1 MTVRNRQK
9 GRRERVGRKGGR
21 EGKRVVQRKQAEF
34 MHVCNFQIKIIKKT
48 KGIREYIR
56 YKEYNYAICCNMTY

>member
-34 MHVCNFQIKIIKKT
+34 MHV
-48 KGIREYIR
+48 
-56 YKEYNYAICCNMTY
+56 

>member
-1 MTVRNRQK
+1 MTGRNRQK

-48 KGIREYIR
+48 KALGSIYGIKNI
-56 YKEYNYAICCNMTY
+56 IMPSVII